1 MKLKSFLPSLA
12 FLLLAPAMELH
23 AAPFASGNLVIH
35 RVGSGSGSLLNT
47 GNPVFLD
54 EYNAAGS
61 LVQSIAL
68 PTAVSGANKRLVSSG
83 TATSEGLLSRSVDG
97 QYLVLT
103 GYDATPPVT
112 GLAGTTAA
120 TVNRVIGRVNAAG
133 TVDTSTALTDY
144 ANANNP
150 RSAVSSDGSKFWL
163 SGGNG
168 GVRLTT
174 LGATTSSDVSTTV
187 TNLRQLGIA
196 GGQLYVTTSSGSA
209 VRLGTVGT
217 GLPETTGQTIT
228 NLTGIPTTG
237 SPYAFFFADLDA
249 GVAGVDTVYI
259 ADDTNTTGIGGVRKF
274 SLVGGTWTAN
284 GIAGAFGDAYLG
296 LTGSVNAG
304 TVTLYATR
312 KGGSAAA
319 GGGELVSIVDATGY
333 NVAITATPTLLATAA
348 ANTAFRG
355 VALAPVEIPQLII
368 TEVNSNATGGDFWE
382 LTNVGVT
389 TQSIGNWK
397 WDDDS
402 ANPSDPAAVTIP
414 SGTMIAPGESIVLT
428 TAADATAFRTLWSI
442 APAVQVIASPTG
454 PGLGQ
459 NDQVH
464 LFNTAGTSVTSFSY
478 LAAGFTLSSGS
489 PSIGGHAGASAG
501 GTATQSAVI
510 DPAFGFGSGRR
521 FMAVTG
527 TPGSSGLSFG
537 GGPSIT
543 LSLNFT
549 PSSFSESATNPAST
563 GTVSRTTSGTSD
575 LVVTLNS
582 SDTTEATVPATV
594 TILANQ
600 TSATFDVTAV
610 NDTFPDGNKSVT
622 ITASAADATTPTA
635 SLTVQDDGDVLD
647 TSFMLTEVQ
656 SSQSATKPSTAND
669 YWELTNI
676 SGVTKDI
683 SGYSW
688 HDSGRS
694 GAAAQAYK
702 LPPSTSIAAGE
713 SVIFTATPAADFRA
727 WWGLAPTVQVFTS
740 VGAPGLGQNDGI
752 SFFDAG
758 QNELFFFSYGIAGFT
773 KEDASPST
781 GGHAGPSGSGSAD
794 SQALIWV
801 PASGTTTPRY
811 TAATGIPGNHASFT
825 AVSPAT
831 DTGSPGNQ
839 GATIPTVSIGNAAI
853 TEGDSSTSNLALNV
867 TRSDTA
873 TAFTV
878 NYAVTGGSATSG
890 TDYAVLAN
898 GTLTFPAGGAASL
911 PINII
916 VNGDT
921 DTEPDETVI
930 VTLSNVVN
938 TTGTTIIA
946 TANGTFTITN
956 DDIISP
962 MITTQPTG
970 TTIASG
976 YTATLSLVATG
987 TPTPTIQWYQ
997 GSTGT
1002 TTTPVGTNSSTF
1014 TTPALTTTTD
1024 YWARVTNGGGSV
1036 DSNTATVTVTT
1047 GVTSVDLSTYVRV
1060 ARYNLP
1066 EYRRTALPP
1075 GTAAHNLLCDEASGV
1090 AYNWDTDTL
1099 FICGDGGRAITQ
1111 VTKTG
1116 QLVNTMSLDLNA
1128 GNPQG
1133 TEFYDPEGITYIG
1146 GGQFVFSEE
1155 RERRLVK
1162 FTYAAGTTLTRAATQ
1177 TVDIGTFDDN
1187 TGTEG
1192 LSYDPQ
1198 TSGFIVLKEK
1208 TPIGVFQTGVDFN
1221 AGTATNGSSTTVNS
1235 TNLFDTTLL
1244 GMTDVADVF
1253 AFSNI
1258 PSMTAQ
1264 PQAGNL
1270 LIIGQENARILNV
1283 DRTNGSILSTLNI
1296 TSDVGNPLSAAD
1308 QQHEGI
1314 TMDRAGLIYVVNE
1327 NGGGS
1332 IEFPQ
1337 LWVYAP
1343 STVPNAA
1350 PTAVV
1355 LNNAVNSLQENISTA
1370 SPIKVGDIVVTD
1382 DGLGT
1387 NTLSLTGADAASFQ
1401 ITGSA
1406 LYLKSGVV
1414 LDFETKTSY
1423 AVTINADDTTV
1434 GATPD
1439 ATVNYTLSVTDQ
1451 VVETPAPPALIITE
1465 VAPWASSNGAVGGDW
1480 FEVTNVSANAVD
1492 ITGWKIDDSSNAFA
1506 TSLALTGITS
1516 IAAGESVIFLEST
1529 VANQATIVD
1538 TFKTVWFG
1546 GSPPVGLQVGT
1557 YQGSGAGLSTG
1568 GDAVNLFTAGGT
1580 RHSGVSF
1587 GAADVATPFQTFDNT
1602 AAANDTAIALLS
1614 TVGVNGAFVAAT
1626 SAVEIGSPGISN
1638 PGVLRVT
1645 EVAPWSSGNSP
1656 VLADWFEVTNT
1667 GARAVDITGWKVDD
1681 SSESPAAALALVG
1694 ITSIAPGESVIFLE
1708 SATPVTTKAAF
1719 LSNWFGASPPA
1730 TLQVGSYTG
1739 GGIGL
1744 STGGDAVNLYDTN
1757 NVRQVNVS
1765 FGLSPSVAP
1774 FTSFDNAT
1782 GLNVAAITTFS
1793 SVGVNGAFIAANSAN
1808 EIGSPGAMAS
1818 APIGASAV
1826 SIAAASIAEG
1836 NSGTTTLNL
1845 PVTRTNTASIFTVNY
1860 AVTGGTAT
1868 AGTDYVT
1875 LAAGTLSFAFNG
1887 AASQNIAITLNGDTT
1902 IESNETII
1910 VTLSGIVNA
1919 NGTTTLGTATANGTI
1934 TNDDTVPVSFPAS
1947 GSLTST
1953 VKGSIDLDAAPL
1965 TGGAEI
1971 PAFDPVSKRAFTSSN
1986 TGIQVID
1993 LTNPAAPAFVST
2005 IAPATLGVSGLT
2017 SNDVSS
2023 VTVRK
2028 GAGANPSVLAA
2039 AIISAPKSTPGYV
2052 VFLNAATG
2060 ALLGSAQVGAVPD
2073 HIAFTPDGTKLIV
2086 ANEGEIDGT
2095 AVVIST
2101 DTTLGT
2107 VSIIPVDAAGVAGTI
2122 STADFTAY
2130 DAPATITSLINAGV
2144 RIFQGGK
2151 PSTDFEPEYFAIS
2164 PDGTKAMVTLQ
2175 EANAVAVLD
2184 IATATFTSVKPLG
2197 KKNFASGR
2205 HDFSDRDGAG
2215 ATALINPATGSP
2227 VFGLYMPDAIASFSA
2242 SGQAYYVTANEGD
2255 DRNDFLTPDESTTVS
2270 NAGYD
2275 LDNTV
2280 FPNEAALKNQASL
2293 GRLTVSNAPGLRG
2306 DTDND
2311 GDIDEILSYG
2321 GRSFSILDSTGA
2333 IVFDSGDMIE
2343 NIIASQFT
2351 ANFDDGR
2358 SDNKG
2363 PEPEGVTVAV
2373 IGSRTYAFVGLERSH
2388 MALVFDVTNPAA
2400 VTFTGGL
2407 ARAGDLNP
2415 EGLVVVSAA
2424 DSPTGKPLLLV
2435 ASEVSQTLTVF
2446 ELYPTTVTNVT
2457 PAIGSTSGGTSVTIT
2472 GTSFA
2477 GVSAVTFGGTAA
2489 TSYTVDSATQITA
2502 TTPAHA
2508 SGLADVTVTTPVST
2522 GTGAGLYTFVAPEIV
2537 VHDGS
2542 HALAQELTDG
2552 QVTAVNFGGTAPNT
2566 ASVRSFLIRNTS
2578 AVDLK
2583 ISSIIA
2589 PSGYVTNGV
2598 PATLTPG
2605 TSYGFQVALQSA
2617 TPATYSGNV
2626 VINSDD
2632 VNEAA
2637 FDFPV
2642 TGSVVAPGSAPVVNV
2657 GGDVAVPGST
2667 GSTVLGGPVGSTL
2680 YNLIGSPAIN
2690 SSGVLAS
2697 AVQIRHADASLHTGM
2712 MVGQPLALIVT
2723 DTQTAPSLPGVTHFS
2738 FSPPVINEA
2747 GQIAFIGEVRGAGIT
2762 KGVNS
2767 RCLFSNTSD
2776 GVLKLAAQVG
2786 MATTLGSNLKTIGN
2800 FSIGG
2805 DLVIFLGTLVDNRVV
2820 LFGWDASTGL
2830 RPLMRNGQ
2838 SLNANGVTRTVK
2850 SFSILE
2856 AGNASSGHGREIS
2869 VAPTGE
2875 SLVTLGVAFT
2885 NGSSGVVVGSFD
2897 GTSDTGFDVT
2907 YGASQQLA
2915 DTYAAPAV
2923 IPLAKWN
2930 SFRSPGFD
2938 NTGNYYGFISQM
2950 VTNTL
2955 AGVSSTN
2962 NVGVFVDTAPGVL
2975 TLQLRENDVA
2985 TGTTAGVV
2993 FSDFSDLVLGGGD
3006 YEFLVKGEVR
3016 GSGVVTNVNDK
3027 GLWAQHATS
3036 GLVLV
3041 AREGSEAPGVS
3052 GSTFSRL
3059 TQIALPG
3066 TAQPIF
3072 QATMKTGTGGVTTAN
3087 DTGLWVVNE
3096 AGEVKLAVREGH
3108 VISVGGTNRTVT
3120 AITALLNGTT
3130 TGGALGRRAFLEDGQ
3145 LTLLLTFSGGIQ
3157 ANAKVVV
3164 P

>member
-1 MKLKSFLPSLA
+1 
-12 FLLLAPAMELH
+12 
-23 AAPFASGNLVIH
+23 
-35 RVGSGSGSLLNT
+35 
-47 GNPVFLD
+47 
-54 EYNAAGS
+54 
-61 LVQSIAL
+61 
-68 PTAVSGANKRLVSSG
+68 
-83 TATSEGLLSRSVDG
+83 
-97 QYLVLT
+97 
-103 GYDATPPVT
+103 
-112 GLAGTTAA
+112 
-120 TVNRVIGRVNAAG
+120 
-133 TVDTSTALTDY
+133 
-144 ANANNP
+144 
-150 RSAVSSDGSKFWL
+150 
-163 SGGNG
+163 
-168 GVRLTT
+168 
-174 LGATTSSDVSTTV
+174 
-187 TNLRQLGIA
+187 
-196 GGQLYVTTSSGSA
+196 
-209 VRLGTVGT
+209 
-217 GLPETTGQTIT
+217 
-228 NLTGIPTTG
+228 
-237 SPYAFFFADLDA
+237 
-249 GVAGVDTVYI
+249 VA
-259 ADDTNTTGIGGVRKF
+259 
-274 SLVGGTWTAN
+274 
-284 GIAGAFGDAYLG
+284 
-296 LTGSVNAG
+296 
-304 TVTLYATR
+304 
-312 KGGSAAA
+312 
-319 GGGELVSIVDATGY
+319 
-333 NVAITATPTLLATAA
+333 
-348 ANTAFRG
+348 
-355 VALAPVEIPQLII
+355 
-368 TEVNSNATGGDFWE
+368 
-382 LTNVGVT
+382 
-389 TQSIGNWK
+389 
-397 WDDDS
+397 
-402 ANPSDPAAVTIP
+402 
-414 SGTMIAPGESIVLT
+414 
-428 TAADATAFRTLWSI
+428 
-442 APAVQVIASPTG
+442 
-454 PGLGQ
+454 
-459 NDQVH
+459 
-464 LFNTAGTSVTSFSY
+464 
-478 LAAGFTLSSGS
+478 
-489 PSIGGHAGASAG
+489 
-501 GTATQSAVI
+501 
-510 DPAFGFGSGRR
+510 
-521 FMAVTG
+521 
-527 TPGSSGLSFG
+527 
-537 GGPSIT
+537 
-543 LSLNFT
+543 
-549 PSSFSESATNPAST
+549 
-563 GTVSRTTSGTSD
+563 
-575 LVVTLNS
+575 
-582 SDTTEATVPATV
+582 
-594 TILANQ
+594 
-600 TSATFDVTAV
+600 
-610 NDTFPDGNKSVT
+610 
-622 ITASAADATTPTA
+622 
-635 SLTVQDDGDVLD
+635 
-647 TSFMLTEVQ
+647 
-656 SSQSATKPSTAND
+656 
-669 YWELTNI
+669 
-676 SGVTKDI
+676 
-683 SGYSW
+683 
-688 HDSGRS
+688 
-694 GAAAQAYK
+694 
-702 LPPSTSIAAGE
+702 
-713 SVIFTATPAADFRA
+713 
-727 WWGLAPTVQVFTS
+727 
-740 VGAPGLGQNDGI
+740 
-752 SFFDAG
+752 
-758 QNELFFFSYGIAGFT
+758 
-773 KEDASPST
+773 
-781 GGHAGPSGSGSAD
+781 
-794 SQALIWV
+794 
-801 PASGTTTPRY
+801 
-811 TAATGIPGNHASFT
+811 
-825 AVSPAT
+825 
-831 DTGSPGNQ
+831 
-839 GATIPTVSIGNAAI
+839 
-853 TEGDSSTSNLALNV
+853 
-867 TRSDTA
+867 
-873 TAFTV
+873 
-878 NYAVTGGSATSG
+878 
-890 TDYAVLAN
+890 
-898 GTLTFPAGGAASL
+898 
-911 PINII
+911 
-916 VNGDT
+916 
-921 DTEPDETVI
+921 
-930 VTLSNVVN
+930 
-938 TTGTTIIA
+938 
-946 TANGTFTITN
+946 
-956 DDIISP
+956 
-962 MITTQPTG
+962 
-970 TTIASG
+970 
-976 YTATLSLVATG
+976 
-987 TPTPTIQWYQ
+987 
-997 GSTGT
+997 
-1002 TTTPVGTNSSTF
+1002 
-1014 TTPALTTTTD
+1014 
-1024 YWARVTNGGGSV
+1024 
-1036 DSNTATVTVTT
+1036 
-1047 GVTSVDLSTYVRV
+1047 
-1060 ARYNLP
+1060 
-1066 EYRRTALPP
+1066 
-1075 GTAAHNLLCDEASGV
+1075 
-1090 AYNWDTDTL
+1090 
-1099 FICGDGGRAITQ
+1099 
-1111 VTKTG
+1111 
-1116 QLVNTMSLDLNA
+1116 
-1128 GNPQG
+1128 
-1133 TEFYDPEGITYIG
+1133 
-1146 GGQFVFSEE
+1146 
-1155 RERRLVK
+1155 
-1162 FTYAAGTTLTRAATQ
+1162 
-1177 TVDIGTFDDN
+1177 
-1187 TGTEG
+1187 
-1192 LSYDPQ
+1192 
-1198 TSGFIVLKEK
+1198 
-1208 TPIGVFQTGVDFN
+1208 
-1221 AGTATNGSSTTVNS
+1221 
-1235 TNLFDTTLL
+1235 
-1244 GMTDVADVF
+1244 
-1253 AFSNI
+1253 
-1258 PSMTAQ
+1258 
-1264 PQAGNL
+1264 
-1270 LIIGQENARILNV
+1270 
-1283 DRTNGSILSTLNI
+1283 
-1296 TSDVGNPLSAAD
+1296 
-1308 QQHEGI
+1308 
-1314 TMDRAGLIYVVNE
+1314 
-1327 NGGGS
+1327 
-1332 IEFPQ
+1332 
-1337 LWVYAP
+1337 
-1343 STVPNAA
+1343 
-1350 PTAVV
+1350 
-1355 LNNAVNSLQENISTA
+1355 
-1370 SPIKVGDIVVTD
+1370 
-1382 DGLGT
+1382 
-1387 NTLSLTGADAASFQ
+1387 
-1401 ITGSA
+1401 
-1406 LYLKSGVV
+1406 
-1414 LDFETKTSY
+1414 
-1423 AVTINADDTTV
+1423 
-1434 GATPD
+1434 
-1439 ATVNYTLSVTDQ
+1439 
-1451 VVETPAPPALIITE
+1451 
-1465 VAPWASSNGAVGGDW
+1465 
-1480 FEVTNVSANAVD
+1480 
-1492 ITGWKIDDSSNAFA
+1492 
-1506 TSLALTGITS
+1506 
-1516 IAAGESVIFLEST
+1516 
-1529 VANQATIVD
+1529 
-1538 TFKTVWFG
+1538 
-1546 GSPPVGLQVGT
+1546 
-1557 YQGSGAGLSTG
+1557 
-1568 GDAVNLFTAGGT
+1568 
-1580 RHSGVSF
+1580 
-1587 GAADVATPFQTFDNT
+1587 
-1602 AAANDTAIALLS
+1602 
-1614 TVGVNGAFVAAT
+1614 
-1626 SAVEIGSPGISN
+1626 
-1638 PGVLRVT
+1638 
-1645 EVAPWSSGNSP
+1645 
-1656 VLADWFEVTNT
+1656 ADWFEVTNI
-1667 GARAVDITGWKVDD
+1667 GARSVDITGWKVDD
-1681 SSESPAAALALVG
+1681 SSESPAAALPLTG
-1694 ITSIAPGESVIFLE
+1694 ITSIAPGESVVFIE
-1708 SATPVTTKAAF
+1708 TATLPTTKAAF
-1719 LSNWFGASPPA
+1719 LSNWFGANPPA
-1730 TLQVGSYTG
+1730 TLQVGGYTG

-1757 NVRQVNVS
+1757 NVRVANVS
-1765 FGLSPSVAP
+1765 FGLAPSAAP
-1774 FTSFDNAT
+1774 FRTFDNAA
-1782 GLNVAAITTFS
+1782 GANVAAITTLS
-1793 SVGVNGAFIAANSAN
+1793 TTGVNGAFVAVNSAT
-1808 EIGSPGAMAS
+1808 EVGSPGATVS
-1818 APIGASAV
+1818 APIGASSV
-1826 SIAAASIAEG
+1826 SIAAASISEG
-1836 NSGTTTLNL
+1836 NTSTTILNL
-1845 PVTRTNTASIFTVNY
+1845 PVTRTNTASVFTVNY

-1875 LAAGTLSFAFNG
+1875 LSSGTLSFAFNG
-1887 AASQNIAITLNGDTT
+1887 AATQDIAITVNGDTA
-1902 IESNETII
+1902 IESNETIT
-1910 VTLSGIVNA
+1910 VTLSGIVNS
-1919 NGTTTLGTATANGTI
+1919 NGTTTLGTAAASGTI

-1947 GSLTST
+1947 GHLTST
-1953 VKGSIDLDAAPL
+1953 IKGSIDLDATPL

-1971 PAFDPVSKRAFTSSN
+1971 PAFDPISRRAFTSSN
-1986 TGIQVID
+1986 SGIQVID
-1993 LTNPAAPAFVST
+1993 LTNPAAPAFIST

-2023 VTVRK
+2023 VAVRK

-2073 HIAFTPDGTKLIV
+2073 HIAFTPDGTKLLV

-2095 AVVIST
+2095 AVVISA

-2107 VSIIPVDAAGVAGTI
+2107 VSIIPVDAAGAAGTI
-2122 STADFTAY
+2122 STADFISY
-2130 DAPATITSLINAGV
+2130 DAPATITMLINAGV

-2184 IATATFTSVKPLG
+2184 IATATFTSVTPLG
-2197 KKNFASGR
+2197 KKNFATGR

-2215 ATALINPATGSP
+2215 ATNLINPTTGSP
-2227 VFGLYMPDAIASFSA
+2227 VYGLYMPDAIAAYNA
-2242 SGQAYYVTANEGD
+2242 SGQTYYVTANEGD

-2363 PEPEGVTVAV
+2363 PEPEGVTVSV

-2477 GVSAVTFGGTAA
+2477 GVTAVTFGGTAA

-2502 TTPAHA
+2502 TTPSHA

-2598 PATLTPG
+2598 PATLAPG

-2617 TPATYSGNV
+2617 TPAAYSGNV

-2632 VNEAA
+2632 VDEAA

-2856 AGNASSGHGREIS
+2856 TGNASSGHGREIS

-2938 NTGNYYGFISQM
+2938 NTGNYFGFISQM

-3036 GLVLV
+3036 GLMLV

-3052 GSTFSRL
+3052 GSTFLRL

-3096 AGEVKLAVREGH
+3096 AGEVKLAVREGD
-3108 VISVGGTNRTVT
+3108 VINVGGTNRSVT

-3145 LTLLLTFSGGIQ
+3145 LTVLLTFSGGIQ